1 MFPFS
6 QIEKNIVLPTP
17 HRGNSFHA
25 PENTWAAFQSA
36 YDEGCQAMEID
47 FSITSDN
54 KLAVI
59 HDHRLERTTNGKGVV
74 EEQTWQYIS
83 SLDAGSWFDE
93 KFAGEKVPLLEDV
106 LDWAIEKNIGLV
118 VEVKHRHYPQK
129 LVPALTNL
137 FKKMPKALDHMLLL
151 AFDHKLINQVKK
163 VEPKL
168 RLECVTLARY
178 NKQLEAILASNASS
192 VSIEFPN
199 FHLEDGLAYKKA
211 GLTTRLYLPEDR
223 THNDPLGKLSQT
235 YGEDVKS
242 KIASWMQAGVIDML
256 CYDDVAYLKDFITS
270 AHMKWK

>member
-47 FSITSDN
+47 FSITSDDR
-54 KLAVI
+54 LAVI

-74 EEQTWQYIS
+74 EEQIWQYIS

-129 LVPALTNL
+129 LVPSLTNL

-235 YGEDVKS
+235 YGEDARA

-270 AHMKWK
+270 ANMKWK